1 MRAFKNFT
9 LLLAD
14 SLFFCGFY
22 LLMMEVLDRPP
33 VTVTSAVMFGLYVLV
48 AWYLRFYNLEIYL
61 NRILYISRVL
71 LMNVIVFILFWGIW
85 WFLLKTEWPAA
96 SRLLM
101 LSLIAGFG
109 LLYFLLIRM
118 WLGKSLL
125 RHTRVF
131 VSLSELHRDIF
142 DEKIAG
148 GLKNV
153 ETFANPEKMLEQA
166 RNGFVFMDY
175 RPSAVVTNRA
185 QMWDD
190 YFQRIQQVKETIR
203 KKRVKVFFFNLYN
216 IELNNGFSTVFLDQ
230 IPSIEL
236 TSSASLF
243 YRRVMKRF
251 FDVLFAV
258 VLLPVFG
265 LVHPF
270 LSLMIGLSFGRP
282 VLFKQ
287 VRLGLLRGSFRL
299 FKYRTMSIVSG
310 MNASD
315 VDENHR
321 DFIRTLLSE
330 EEQTPF
336 SPDVLSEVG
345 KRIRKL
351 KNRDEVNFTGTFLRK
366 SSLDELPQI
375 INVLK
380 GEMSF
385 VGPRPALAYEV
396 EMFPQWAIHRF
407 DSPQGITGLW
417 QVAGRGS
424 MPFHTALFLDA
435 YYTIEY
441 SFWLDVFITIRT
453 LRTILN
459 IANVH

>member
-1 MRAFKNFT
+1 M
-9 LLLAD
+9 AD

-22 LLMMEVLDRPP
+22 WLMMTVLNRPP
-33 VTVTSAVMFGLYVLV
+33 VTVTAAVMFGLYALV
-48 AWYLRFYNLEIYL
+48 AWYLRLYNLEIFF
-61 NRILYISRVL
+61 NRILYISRVF
-71 LMNVIVFILFWGIW
+71 LMNVIVFIMFWGIW

-101 LSLIAGFG
+101 LSLIGGFG
-109 LLYFLLIRM
+109 LLHFLLIRL
-118 WLGKSLL
+118 WLGKCLL
-125 RHTRVF
+125 NHSRVY
-131 VSLSELHRDIF
+131 VSLSGVQRDIF
-142 DEKIAG
+142 FEKVAPG
-148 GLKNV
+148 FKNIV
-153 ETFANPEKMLEQA
+153 EFDHPGDIPQEG
-166 RNGFVFMDY
+166 RNGFVFIDY
-175 RPSAVVTNRA
+175 RPTADVATRA
-185 QMWDD
+185 DMWGD
-190 YFQRIQQVKETIR
+190 YFRQIQSVKENIR
-203 KKRVKVFFFNLYN
+203 KKRLKVFFFNLYN

-230 IPSIEL
+230 IPSIEI
-236 TSSASLF
+236 TSGRSFF
-243 YRRVMKRF
+243 YRRVVKKV
-251 FDVLFAV
+251 FDVLFAL

-270 LSLMIGLSFGRP
+270 LSLMIHLSFGKP

-287 VRLGLLRGSFRL
+287 VRLGLVRRSFRL
-299 FKYRTMSIVSG
+299 LKYRTMSIVSG
-310 MNASD
+310 MKASD

-336 SPDVLSEVG
+336 FLDEVSEVA

-396 EMFPQWAIHRF
+396 EMFPPWAIHRF
-407 DSPQGITGLW
+407 DSHQGITGLW

-424 MPFHTALFLDA
+424 MPFHTSLFLDA
-435 YYTIEY
+435 YYTVEY